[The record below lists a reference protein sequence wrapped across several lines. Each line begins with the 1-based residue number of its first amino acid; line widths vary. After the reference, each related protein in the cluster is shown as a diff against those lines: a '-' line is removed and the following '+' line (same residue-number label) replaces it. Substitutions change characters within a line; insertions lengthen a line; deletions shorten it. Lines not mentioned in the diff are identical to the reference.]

1 MSRRVMNRS
10 VHLLLCV
17 LSVMLLTTHR
27 LPAPISEIPTPAPER
42 SAKPKSERTIKPK
55 ITNESSESSRKRQT
69 PSPRQATA
77 KPSPFA
83 GTWVGTA
90 KLGIYGNVGF
100 TLVVN
105 AAGTVVNERSS
116 AFGSHTCNCK
126 NDGKTI
132 RWQSG
137 AWFQAGS
144 RMLTPNPDSKTAV
157 VTCSNGLLH
166 TSSVFSKTS
175 P

>member
-1 MSRRVMNRS
+1 MHRS
-10 VHLLLCV
+10 VYLLLCV

-27 LPAPISEIPTPAPER
+27 LPAPISESSTPTPER

-55 ITNESSESSRKRQT
+55 ITNESSESSTKRQT
-69 PSPRQATA
+69 PSPQQATA

-90 KLGIYGNVGF
+90 KLGIYGDVGF

-144 RMLTPNPDSKTAV
+144 RTLTPNPDSKTAV
-157 VTCSNGLLH
+157 VMCSNGLLH
-166 TSSVFSKTS
+166 TSTVFTKTS